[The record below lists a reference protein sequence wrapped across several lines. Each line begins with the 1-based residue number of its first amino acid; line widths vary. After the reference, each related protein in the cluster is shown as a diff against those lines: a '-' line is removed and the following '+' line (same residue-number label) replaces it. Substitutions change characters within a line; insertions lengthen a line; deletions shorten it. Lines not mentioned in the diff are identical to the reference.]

1 MISQA
6 LIELTAMEM
15 GIDEIAITEFVC
27 VRTEL
32 PSVQKDIEKSES
44 FTRCFKS
51 SGAFAEAHQ
60 EAISEIPR

>member
-1 MISQA
+1 
-6 LIELTAMEM
+6 M
-15 GIDEIAITEFVC
+15 GLDEIAITEFVC

-32 PSVQKDIEKSES
+32 PSVQKDIEKIET